1 MYKTVKTHHGRLID
15 ADNLKEILIE
25 SHDRRRMTNE
35 AFDLAIDALE
45 KQLTSNKLLQPS
57 GKVRI
62 NDNMQIHP
70 VYSTRQ
76 LKSYTCSHCGGSIDA
91 STLTCKYCG
100 VRYFFN

>member
-1 MYKTVKTHHGRLID
+1 MKTHHVGLID

-25 SHDRRRMTNE
+25 SHDRRRVTNE
-35 AFDLAIDALE
+35 AFDLAINALE
-45 KQLTSNKLLQPS
+45 KLQTSNKLLQPP
-57 GKVRI
+57 GEVRI
-62 NDNMQIHP
+62 DDNMQIHS